1 MNCEETINLMDGYLD
16 GELDPITSQKIEQH
30 LRGCRGCEQ
39 AYKAHRAL
47 VRTIASAVPYY
58 KAPAELR
65 QRIQSSLWNEIGA
78 KATHK
83 GTRGSQVLRTRK
95 QPEPRAVPFGMPWN
109 WLNLFSGRGSATL
122 TISPALIA
130 GAGLVFAAAIIFA
143 AIIVLNV
150 APRLQRP
157 GADQFLATQL
167 IASHVRS
174 LMANHLT
181 DVASSDQHTVKPWL
195 DAKLDFAPAV
205 VDLGGDGFPLVG
217 GRLDYLDN
225 RTVAALVY
233 QRRKHFI
240 NVFAWPAESGRTE
253 TAKTMTRQG
262 YHLLHWVDSDI
273 NYWAVSD
280 VSDNELQTFKQ
291 LFEKQLSHH

>member
-1 MNCEETINLMDGYLD
+1 MNCDEATKLMDGYLD

-30 LRGCRGCEQ
+30 LRECRNCDQ
-39 AYKAHRAL
+39 AYKTHGSLIRAL
-47 VRTIASAVPYY
+47 GNATPYY

-65 QRIQSSLWNEIGA
+65 ERIQFSLREEIA
-78 KATHK
+78 ERP
-83 GTRGSQVLRTRK
+83 TRNFAPDRQPLFPRR
-95 QPEPRAVPFGMPWN
+95 QPEPWTILFGTPWN
-109 WLNLFSGRGSATL
+109 WL
-122 TISPALIA
+122 
-130 GAGLVFAAAIIFA
+130 GLAAAILFA
-143 AIIVLNV
+143 AIIGWNLL
-150 APRLQRP
+150 PRLQRP

-195 DAKLDFAPAV
+195 DVKLDFAAPV
-205 VDLGGDGFPLVG
+205 VDLSGEGFPLLG

-225 RTVAALVY
+225 RPVAALIY

-240 NVFAWPAESGRTE
+240 NLFVWPVESNAAKGTE
-253 TAKTMTRQG
+253 TISRQG
-262 YHLLHWVDSDI
+262 YQLLHWVNSDF

-280 VSDNELQTFKQ
+280 VSAGDLQAFKQ
-291 LFEKQLSHH
+291 SFEQQIAPH

>member
-1 MNCEETINLMDGYLD
+1 MNCEEATKLMDGYLD
-16 GELDPITSQKIEQH
+16 GQLDPITNQAIEQH
-30 LRGCRGCEQ
+30 LRDCHNCDQ
-39 AYKAHRAL
+39 AYKTHGSLMRAIGNA
-47 VRTIASAVPYY
+47 TPYY

-65 QRIQSSLWNEIGA
+65 ERIQSSLREEMA
-78 KATHK
+78 ERP
-83 GTRGSQVLRTRK
+83 TRNVAPDAQPPFSRRQPRPRTILW
-95 QPEPRAVPFGMPWN
+95 ESSWN
-109 WLNLFSGRGSATL
+109 WL
-122 TISPALIA
+122 AL
-130 GAGLVFAAAIIFA
+130 AAAIVFA
-143 AIIVLNV
+143 AIITWNLV
-150 APRLQRP
+150 PRLQQR

-205 VDLGGDGFPLVG
+205 VDLSGHGFPLVG

-225 RTVAALVY
+225 RPVAALVY

-240 NVFAWPAESGRTE
+240 NLFVWPAGAGADRTMKA
-253 TAKTMTRQG
+253 TSRQG
-262 YHLLHWVDSDI
+262 YQLLHWLDSEF

-280 VSDNELQTFKQ
+280 ISEKELQEFKQ
-291 LFEKQLSHH
+291 LFEEQIAPH